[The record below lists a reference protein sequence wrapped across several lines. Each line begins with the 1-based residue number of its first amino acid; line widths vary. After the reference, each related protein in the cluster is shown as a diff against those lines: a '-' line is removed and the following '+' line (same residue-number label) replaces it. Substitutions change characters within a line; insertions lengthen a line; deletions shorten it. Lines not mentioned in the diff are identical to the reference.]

1 MMNRILKKLVFS
13 CKKASE
19 LIDKESVFPLTW
31 AENIQLKVHTS
42 LCKACL
48 EYEKQG
54 HLLDELLDR
63 HHLESNQDEV
73 PQVENQDL
81 KVKIISKL

>member
-1 MMNRILKKLVFS
+1 MNGIMKKLVFS

-19 LIDKESVFPLTW
+19 LIDKESVFPLNW
-31 AENIQLKVHTS
+31 LENIQLKVHTS

-54 HLLDELLDR
+54 HILDELIDR
-63 HHLESNQDEV
+63 HHQHENQDEI
-73 PQVENQDL
+73 PQVENQEL
-81 KVKIISKL
+81 KIKIISKL